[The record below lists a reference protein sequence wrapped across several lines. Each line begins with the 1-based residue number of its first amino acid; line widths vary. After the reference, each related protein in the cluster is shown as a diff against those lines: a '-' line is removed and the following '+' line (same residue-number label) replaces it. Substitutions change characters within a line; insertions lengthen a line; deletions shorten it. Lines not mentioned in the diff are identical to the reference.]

1 MSETAKRPVL
11 EKLKL
16 PLLAAFA
23 IASAGICYE
32 RFQAGQF
39 SLALMSLG
47 LFFFISL
54 TAVRSGTNKPS
65 LTNPKDRL
73 LYVFVLLGT
82 LCFVG
87 AAILDKP

>member
-1 MSETAKRPVL
+1 MSETAKKPVM

-23 IASAGICYE
+23 IATAAICYE
-32 RFQAGQF
+32 RFQAGRF
-39 SLALMSLG
+39 SMALMSLG

-54 TAVRSGTNKPS
+54 TAARNGTNKPS
-65 LTNPKDRL
+65 FTNPKDRL
-73 LYVFVLLGT
+73 LYIFVLLGT